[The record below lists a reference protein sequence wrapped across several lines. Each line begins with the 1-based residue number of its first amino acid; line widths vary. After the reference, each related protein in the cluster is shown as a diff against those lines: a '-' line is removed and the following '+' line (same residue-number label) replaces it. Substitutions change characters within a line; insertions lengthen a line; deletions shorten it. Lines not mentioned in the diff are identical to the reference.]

1 MIINN
6 QSYKLL
12 TFISLFTILIS
23 CRKKEN
29 INYSFSTTPYNIEL
43 PSNFPVFESPTDN
56 PLTVEGVELGRHL
69 FWETKLS
76 GNNSMSCGSCHSPQN
91 AFSDPNQY
99 STGINGDVGKR
110 NSMVLQNLAWAND
123 FFWDGRIISLEE
135 QILMPV
141 MDSTEMDETWNH
153 FFSEIKYNN
162 EYRRLFYEAFETL
175 DPDSTHAAKA
185 IAQFLRTMISSN
197 SKYDRVLN
205 DPSVSFTT
213 DESAGFDSFNSLTG
227 GDCFHCHGGILGTD
241 FSYKNN
247 GLDENPVDTGRG
259 LVTGLANDYYKFK
272 VPSIRNIEYSAP
284 YMHDGRFQTLEQVI
298 HFYSVGIHPNSPNLD
313 PLIEFSQQGGVG
325 LGPTERIQLIAF
337 LKTLSDSSFINNPK
351 FSNPH

>member
-1 MIINN
+1 MTK
-6 QSYKLL
+6 KLL
-12 TFISLFTILIS
+12 KILFLLSVSTLLIS
-23 CRKKEN
+23 CKKKEE
-29 INYSFSTTPYNIEL
+29 IRFSYSPTPYNLQI
-43 PSNFPVFESPTDN
+43 PSNFPPLEISKEN
-56 PLTVEGVELGRHL
+56 PITEEGVLLGRHL
-69 FWETKLS
+69 FWDTRLS
-76 GNNSMSCGSCHSPQN
+76 GDNSISCANCHTPQN
-91 AFSDPNQY
+91 AFSDNNQY
-99 STGINGDVGKR
+99 SIGINGDIGTR
-110 NSMVLQNLAWAND
+110 NSMVLQNLAWAKD
-123 FFWDGRIISLEE
+123 FFWDGRVLTLEE
-135 QILMPV
+135 QILIPI
-141 MDSTEMDETWNH
+141 MDSTEMDETWSNVMKKLKYD
-153 FFSEIKYNN
+153 SKYNKM
-162 EYRRLFYEAFETL
+162 FYEAFGVKN
-175 DPDSTHAAKA
+175 PDSTHAAKA

-298 HFYSVGIHPNSPNLD
+298 HFYSVGIHQNSPNLD

>member
-1 MIINN
+1 MIPVR
-6 QSYKLL
+6 SYIL
-12 TFISLFTILIS
+12 IISVSLFTVIN

-29 INYSFSTTPYNIEL
+29 INFSFSNTPYNIDI
-43 PSNFPVFESPTDN
+43 PPNFPDFESPIDN
-56 PLTVEGVELGRHL
+56 PLTIEGVKLGRHL
-69 FWETKLS
+69 FWETRLS
-76 GNNSMSCGSCHSPQN
+76 GNNSMSCGTCHSPQN
-91 AFSDPNQY
+91 AFSDPNRY

-141 MDSTEMDETWNH
+141 MDSTEMDEKWSH
-153 FFSEIKYNN
+153 FFNEIKYDNN
-162 EYRRLFYEAFETL
+162 YRSLFYEAFETQE
-175 DPDSTHAAKA
+175 PDSTHAAKA

-197 SKYDRVLN
+197 SKYDKVLN
-205 DPSVSFTT
+205 DPSVSFTPM
-213 DESAGFDSFNSLTG
+213 ENAGFDSFNSLTG

-247 GLDENPVDTGRG
+247 GLDDNPVDTGRG
-259 LVTGLANDYYKFK
+259 LVTGLANDNYKFK

-284 YMHDGRFQTLEQVI
+284 YMHDGRFQTLDQVI
-298 HFYSVGIHPNSPNLD
+298 HFYSVGVHPNSPNLD
-313 PLIEFSQQGGVG
+313 PLIEFSQQGGVQ
-325 LGPTERIQLIAF
+325 LNPQEREEIKAF
-337 LKTLSDSSFINNPK
+337 LFTLSDSAFINNPK